1 MFIRIERGSSAP
13 VSRQIA
19 EQIRA
24 QCLSG
29 ALQPG
34 APLPSVRQLAREL
47 AVNVN
52 TVFRVYE
59 QMAAD
64 KLIEMRH
71 GDGTY
76 VLPQGAAGETSRQ
89 LAEQRDQYQLEF
101 NAVVHRG
108 LLLGLTLPDLR
119 RMLAAA
125 VAAER
130 RATAAEIFSR
140 DSKSRATA
148 SSENKS

>member
-29 ALQPG
+29 AVKPG

-59 QMAAD
+59 RLAAD
-64 KLIEMRH
+64 RLIEMRQ

-76 VLPQGAAGETSRQ
+76 VLPQPRAAEASRQ
-89 LAEQRDQYQLEF
+89 LFAQRDQYAREF
-101 NAVVHRG
+101 EALVRRG
-108 LLLGLTLPDLR
+108 MLLGLDPPELR
-119 RMLAAA
+119 RLLSSA

-130 RATAAEIFSR
+130 RRAADAAPAATSPSR
-140 DSKSRATA
+140 ST
-148 SSENKS
+148 

>member
-1 MFIRIERGSSAP
+1 MFIRIERGSAAP
-13 VSRQIA
+13 VSRQIG

-29 ALQPG
+29 ALAPG
-34 APLPSVRQLAREL
+34 ASLPSVRQLAREL

-64 KLIEMRH
+64 RLIEMRH

-76 VLPQGAAGETSRQ
+76 VLPRGTAGETSRQ
-89 LAEQRDQYQLEF
+89 LA
-101 NAVVHRG
+101 
-108 LLLGLTLPDLR
+108 
-119 RMLAAA
+119 
-125 VAAER
+125 
-130 RATAAEIFSR
+130 
-140 DSKSRATA
+140 
-148 SSENKS
+148 

>member
-29 ALQPG
+29 ALKPG
-34 APLPSVRQLAREL
+34 VPLPSVRQLAREL

-59 QMAAD
+59 RLAAD
-64 KLIEMRH
+64 RLIEMRQ

-76 VLPQGAAGETSRQ
+76 VLPQPRAAEASRQ
-89 LAEQRDQYQLEF
+89 LAAQCDQYAREF
-101 NAVVHRG
+101 EALVRRG
-108 LLLGLTLPDLR
+108 MLLGLGAPELR
-119 RMLAAA
+119 RLLSSA

-130 RATAAEIFSR
+130 RRAADASPAAASPSR
-140 DSKSRATA
+140 ST
-148 SSENKS
+148 